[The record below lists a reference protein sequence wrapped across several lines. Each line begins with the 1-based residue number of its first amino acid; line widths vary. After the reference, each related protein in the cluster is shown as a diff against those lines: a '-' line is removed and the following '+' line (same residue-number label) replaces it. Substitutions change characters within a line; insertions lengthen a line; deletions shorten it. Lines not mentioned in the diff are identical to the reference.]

1 MLASNAT
8 QLARLLKQQNYP
20 GVERRPLGLNGPA
33 RRRTRW
39 LRAGP
44 DPYRQAEYKGLP
56 ISVAGLA
63 PGRGRNFWKRPAST
77 SAA

>member
-8 QLARLLKQQNYP
+8 HLARLLKQQNYP
-20 GVERRPLGLNGPA
+20 GVEGGRQALLAERAAVLINRRP
-33 RRRTRW
+33 
-39 LRAGP
+39 AG
-44 DPYRQAEYKGLP
+44 PYRQAEYKGLP